1 MKTIIRNFLSVL
13 RRFKM
18 ATALN
23 VAGLAVAFAA
33 FIVILIQ
40 INFERTFD
48 RCHPTSGR
56 IFRVDLTIPGTFGTI
71 LPRAFVEAV
80 IQSSP
85 HIEAGTLLTPS
96 FGQNGVYLSVDRN
109 GQPFGFK
116 EIVTTCHASLPKIFA
131 FPIVEGDID
140 CLKDPEK
147 VMVPRSLAD
156 KLFGEDISA
165 VGKTLRAEEN
175 IWTKSA
181 KLFTIG
187 AVYKDFP
194 ENTQLRNVVYTAID
208 PDYNINNFS
217 SSNWVC
223 YLLLDNPAMADE
235 VADNFNR
242 HFDFK
247 KIYHEGEQIR
257 LVPLTDIYYMNET
270 QDGGTFRSGN
280 KEVTA
285 LLFGIALLIVIVA
298 AINFTNFSTSLT
310 PLRIKS
316 INTQK
321 VLGSSDTLLRRSLLI
336 EAALISFMAWLVSL
350 VIVWGLDWAEALPFI
365 EADLSLVSNLP
376 IVFLCGIV
384 ALVIGWLAGIY
395 PAYYITSFPPAL
407 VLKGSFGLSPS
418 GRKLRTTLIC
428 VQFVVSIVLIIGACF
443 VQIQNSYMR
452 NFSLGFD
459 KDQVAIVEL
468 NETMYNKH
476 HDTYVNRL
484 KENPGIE
491 DVAFAMEKVGSKDG
505 YNTNGGNYKGKDFQY
520 FIIIASSNFLR
531 VMGIPVIEGR
541 DFSKADELSDH
552 VSYIFNRTAMEGLD
566 MQVGD
571 AFDSYSS
578 GHLVGFSDDVK
589 FTSLRGGEDNIAFLV
604 GNFGYSLPI
613 SYIRLKAGSD
623 IHAVVGHIQE
633 TMRELDP
640 FYPFNIEFYDE
651 IFNHL
656 YRKEENLRSLVTV
669 FSLLAII
676 ISLVGVFGLV
686 VFETQYRRK
695 EIGIRKV
702 HGATVGEILL
712 MFNKAYLRIVG
723 ICFVIAA
730 PIAWQGVRMWLAGF
744 AYKTPIH
751 GWVFLIALLIV
762 TVITL
767 LTVSFQNWKAANE
780 NPVNSIKSE

>member
-1 MKTIIRNFLSVL
+1 
-13 RRFKM
+13 
-18 ATALN
+18 
-23 VAGLAVAFAA
+23 
-33 FIVILIQ
+33 
-40 INFERTFD
+40 
-48 RCHPTSGR
+48 
-56 IFRVDLTIPGTFGTI
+56 
-71 LPRAFVEAV
+71 
-80 IQSSP
+80 
-85 HIEAGTLLTPS
+85 
-96 FGQNGVYLSVDRN
+96 
-109 GQPFGFK
+109 
-116 EIVTTCHASLPKIFA
+116 
-131 FPIVEGDID
+131 
-140 CLKDPEK
+140 
-147 VMVPRSLAD
+147 MVPRSLAD

-640 FYPFNIEFYDE
+640 SYPFNIEFYDE

-730 PIAWQGVRMWLAGF
+730 PIAWQGVRMWLEGF

>member
-1 MKTIIRNFLSVL
+1 
-13 RRFKM
+13 
-18 ATALN
+18 
-23 VAGLAVAFAA
+23 
-33 FIVILIQ
+33 
-40 INFERTFD
+40 
-48 RCHPTSGR
+48 
-56 IFRVDLTIPGTFGTI
+56 
-71 LPRAFVEAV
+71 
-80 IQSSP
+80 
-85 HIEAGTLLTPS
+85 
-96 FGQNGVYLSVDRN
+96 
-109 GQPFGFK
+109 
-116 EIVTTCHASLPKIFA
+116 
-131 FPIVEGDID
+131 
-140 CLKDPEK
+140 
-147 VMVPRSLAD
+147 MVPRSLAD

-640 FYPFNIEFYDE
+640 SYPFNIEFYDE

-702 HGATVGEILL
+702 HGASVGEILL

-730 PIAWQGVRMWLAGF
+730 PIAWQGVRMWLEGF

>member
-1 MKTIIRNFLSVL
+1 
-13 RRFKM
+13 
-18 ATALN
+18 
-23 VAGLAVAFAA
+23 
-33 FIVILIQ
+33 
-40 INFERTFD
+40 
-48 RCHPTSGR
+48 
-56 IFRVDLTIPGTFGTI
+56 
-71 LPRAFVEAV
+71 
-80 IQSSP
+80 
-85 HIEAGTLLTPS
+85 
-96 FGQNGVYLSVDRN
+96 
-109 GQPFGFK
+109 
-116 EIVTTCHASLPKIFA
+116 
-131 FPIVEGDID
+131 
-140 CLKDPEK
+140 
-147 VMVPRSLAD
+147 MVPRSLAD

-640 FYPFNIEFYDE
+640 SYPFNIEFYDE

-730 PIAWQGVRMWLAGF
+730 PVAWQGVKMWLEGF
-744 AYKTPIH
+744 AYKTPLH
-751 GWVFLIALLIV
+751 WWVFLIALLIV

>member
-1 MKTIIRNFLSVL
+1 
-13 RRFKM
+13 
-18 ATALN
+18 
-23 VAGLAVAFAA
+23 
-33 FIVILIQ
+33 
-40 INFERTFD
+40 
-48 RCHPTSGR
+48 
-56 IFRVDLTIPGTFGTI
+56 
-71 LPRAFVEAV
+71 
-80 IQSSP
+80 
-85 HIEAGTLLTPS
+85 
-96 FGQNGVYLSVDRN
+96 
-109 GQPFGFK
+109 
-116 EIVTTCHASLPKIFA
+116 
-131 FPIVEGDID
+131 
-140 CLKDPEK
+140 
-147 VMVPRSLAD
+147 MVPRSLAD
-156 KLFGEDISA
+156 RLFGEDISA

-730 PIAWQGVRMWLAGF
+730 PIAWQGVRMWLEGF

>member
-1 MKTIIRNFLSVL
+1 M
-13 RRFKM
+13 
-18 ATALN
+18 
-23 VAGLAVAFAA
+23 
-33 FIVILIQ
+33 
-40 INFERTFD
+40 
-48 RCHPTSGR
+48 
-56 IFRVDLTIPGTFGTI
+56 
-71 LPRAFVEAV
+71 
-80 IQSSP
+80 
-85 HIEAGTLLTPS
+85 
-96 FGQNGVYLSVDRN
+96 
-109 GQPFGFK
+109 
-116 EIVTTCHASLPKIFA
+116 
-131 FPIVEGDID
+131 
-140 CLKDPEK
+140 
-147 VMVPRSLAD
+147 
-156 KLFGEDISA
+156 
-165 VGKTLRAEEN
+165 RAEEN

-242 HFDFK
+242 NFDFK

-336 EAALISFMAWLVSL
+336 EAALISFIAWLVSL
-350 VIVWGLDWAEALPFI
+350 VIFWGLDWAEALPFI
-365 EADLSLVSNLP
+365 EADLSLVSNLL

-578 GHLVGFSDDVK
+578 GHLIGFSDDVK

-640 FYPFNIEFYDE
+640 SYPFNIEFYDE

-656 YRKEENLRSLVTV
+656 YRKEENLCDLVTV

-730 PIAWQGVRMWLAGF
+730 PIAWQGAKMWLEGF
-744 AYKTPIH
+744 AYKTPLH
-751 GWVFLIALLIV
+751 WWVFLIALLIV

>member
-1 MKTIIRNFLSVL
+1 M
-13 RRFKM
+13 
-18 ATALN
+18 
-23 VAGLAVAFAA
+23 
-33 FIVILIQ
+33 
-40 INFERTFD
+40 
-48 RCHPTSGR
+48 
-56 IFRVDLTIPGTFGTI
+56 
-71 LPRAFVEAV
+71 
-80 IQSSP
+80 
-85 HIEAGTLLTPS
+85 
-96 FGQNGVYLSVDRN
+96 
-109 GQPFGFK
+109 
-116 EIVTTCHASLPKIFA
+116 
-131 FPIVEGDID
+131 
-140 CLKDPEK
+140 
-147 VMVPRSLAD
+147 
-156 KLFGEDISA
+156 
-165 VGKTLRAEEN
+165 RAEEN

-242 HFDFK
+242 NFDFK

-336 EAALISFMAWLVSL
+336 EAALISFIAWLVSL
-350 VIVWGLDWAEALPFI
+350 VIFWGLDWAEALPFI
-365 EADLSLVSNLP
+365 EADLSLVSNLL

-578 GHLVGFSDDVK
+578 GHLIGFSDDVK

-640 FYPFNIEFYDE
+640 SYPFNIEFYDE

-656 YRKEENLRSLVTV
+656 YRKEENLRDLVTV

-730 PIAWQGVRMWLAGF
+730 PIAWQGAKMWLEGF
-744 AYKTPIH
+744 AYKTPLH
-751 GWVFLIALLIV
+751 WWVFLIALLIV

>member
-1 MKTIIRNFLSVL
+1 
-13 RRFKM
+13 
-18 ATALN
+18 
-23 VAGLAVAFAA
+23 
-33 FIVILIQ
+33 
-40 INFERTFD
+40 
-48 RCHPTSGR
+48 
-56 IFRVDLTIPGTFGTI
+56 
-71 LPRAFVEAV
+71 
-80 IQSSP
+80 
-85 HIEAGTLLTPS
+85 
-96 FGQNGVYLSVDRN
+96 
-109 GQPFGFK
+109 
-116 EIVTTCHASLPKIFA
+116 
-131 FPIVEGDID
+131 
-140 CLKDPEK
+140 
-147 VMVPRSLAD
+147 MVPRSLAD

-217 SSNWVC
+217 SSIWVC
-223 YLLLDNPAMADE
+223 YLLIDNPAMADE

-640 FYPFNIEFYDE
+640 SYPFNIEFYDE

-730 PIAWQGVRMWLAGF
+730 PIAWQGVRMWLEGF

>member
-1 MKTIIRNFLSVL
+1 
-13 RRFKM
+13 
-18 ATALN
+18 
-23 VAGLAVAFAA
+23 
-33 FIVILIQ
+33 
-40 INFERTFD
+40 
-48 RCHPTSGR
+48 
-56 IFRVDLTIPGTFGTI
+56 
-71 LPRAFVEAV
+71 
-80 IQSSP
+80 
-85 HIEAGTLLTPS
+85 
-96 FGQNGVYLSVDRN
+96 
-109 GQPFGFK
+109 
-116 EIVTTCHASLPKIFA
+116 
-131 FPIVEGDID
+131 
-140 CLKDPEK
+140 
-147 VMVPRSLAD
+147 MVPRSLAD

-468 NETMYNKH
+468 NETMYDKH

-552 VSYIFNRTAMEGLD
+552 TSYIFNRTAMEGLD

-640 FYPFNIEFYDE
+640 SYPFNIEFYDE

-730 PIAWQGVRMWLAGF
+730 PIAWQGVRMWLEGF

>member
-1 MKTIIRNFLSVL
+1 
-13 RRFKM
+13 
-18 ATALN
+18 
-23 VAGLAVAFAA
+23 
-33 FIVILIQ
+33 
-40 INFERTFD
+40 
-48 RCHPTSGR
+48 
-56 IFRVDLTIPGTFGTI
+56 
-71 LPRAFVEAV
+71 
-80 IQSSP
+80 
-85 HIEAGTLLTPS
+85 
-96 FGQNGVYLSVDRN
+96 
-109 GQPFGFK
+109 
-116 EIVTTCHASLPKIFA
+116 
-131 FPIVEGDID
+131 
-140 CLKDPEK
+140 
-147 VMVPRSLAD
+147 MVPRSLAD
-156 KLFGEDISA
+156 KLFGEDISV

-336 EAALISFMAWLVSL
+336 EAALISFIAWLVSL

-468 NETMYNKH
+468 NETMYDKH

-571 AFDSYSS
+571 AFDSYSP
-578 GHLVGFSDDVK
+578 GHLIGFSDDVK

-633 TMRELDP
+633 TMKELDP
-640 FYPFNIEFYDE
+640 SYPFNIEFYDE

-656 YRKEENLRSLVTV
+656 YQKEENLRDLVTV

-730 PIAWQGVRMWLAGF
+730 PVAWQGVKMWLEGF
-744 AYKTPIH
+744 AYKTPLH
-751 GWVFLIALLIV
+751 WWVFLIALLIV

>member
-1 MKTIIRNFLSVL
+1 M
-13 RRFKM
+13 
-18 ATALN
+18 
-23 VAGLAVAFAA
+23 
-33 FIVILIQ
+33 
-40 INFERTFD
+40 
-48 RCHPTSGR
+48 
-56 IFRVDLTIPGTFGTI
+56 
-71 LPRAFVEAV
+71 
-80 IQSSP
+80 
-85 HIEAGTLLTPS
+85 
-96 FGQNGVYLSVDRN
+96 
-109 GQPFGFK
+109 
-116 EIVTTCHASLPKIFA
+116 
-131 FPIVEGDID
+131 
-140 CLKDPEK
+140 
-147 VMVPRSLAD
+147 
-156 KLFGEDISA
+156 
-165 VGKTLRAEEN
+165 RAEEN

-730 PIAWQGVRMWLAGF
+730 PIAWQGVRMWLEGF

>member
-1 MKTIIRNFLSVL
+1 
-13 RRFKM
+13 
-18 ATALN
+18 
-23 VAGLAVAFAA
+23 
-33 FIVILIQ
+33 
-40 INFERTFD
+40 
-48 RCHPTSGR
+48 
-56 IFRVDLTIPGTFGTI
+56 
-71 LPRAFVEAV
+71 
-80 IQSSP
+80 
-85 HIEAGTLLTPS
+85 
-96 FGQNGVYLSVDRN
+96 
-109 GQPFGFK
+109 
-116 EIVTTCHASLPKIFA
+116 
-131 FPIVEGDID
+131 
-140 CLKDPEK
+140 
-147 VMVPRSLAD
+147 
-156 KLFGEDISA
+156 
-165 VGKTLRAEEN
+165 
-175 IWTKSA
+175 
-181 KLFTIG
+181 
-187 AVYKDFP
+187 
-194 ENTQLRNVVYTAID
+194 
-208 PDYNINNFS
+208 
-217 SSNWVC
+217 
-223 YLLLDNPAMADE
+223 MADE

-640 FYPFNIEFYDE
+640 SYPFNIEFYDE

-730 PIAWQGVRMWLAGF
+730 PIAWQGVRMWLEGF

>member
-1 MKTIIRNFLSVL
+1 
-13 RRFKM
+13 
-18 ATALN
+18 
-23 VAGLAVAFAA
+23 
-33 FIVILIQ
+33 
-40 INFERTFD
+40 
-48 RCHPTSGR
+48 
-56 IFRVDLTIPGTFGTI
+56 
-71 LPRAFVEAV
+71 
-80 IQSSP
+80 
-85 HIEAGTLLTPS
+85 
-96 FGQNGVYLSVDRN
+96 
-109 GQPFGFK
+109 
-116 EIVTTCHASLPKIFA
+116 
-131 FPIVEGDID
+131 
-140 CLKDPEK
+140 
-147 VMVPRSLAD
+147 MVPRSLAD

-613 SYIRLKAGSD
+613 SYIHLKAGSD

-730 PIAWQGVRMWLAGF
+730 PIAWQGVRMWLEGF

>member
-1 MKTIIRNFLSVL
+1 
-13 RRFKM
+13 
-18 ATALN
+18 
-23 VAGLAVAFAA
+23 
-33 FIVILIQ
+33 
-40 INFERTFD
+40 
-48 RCHPTSGR
+48 
-56 IFRVDLTIPGTFGTI
+56 
-71 LPRAFVEAV
+71 
-80 IQSSP
+80 
-85 HIEAGTLLTPS
+85 
-96 FGQNGVYLSVDRN
+96 
-109 GQPFGFK
+109 
-116 EIVTTCHASLPKIFA
+116 
-131 FPIVEGDID
+131 VEGDID

-156 KLFGEDISA
+156 KLFGEDIST

-350 VIVWGLDWAEALPFI
+350 VIVWGLDWVEALPFI

-468 NETMYNKH
+468 NETMYDKH

-571 AFDSYSS
+571 AFDSYSP
-578 GHLVGFSDDVK
+578 GHLIGFSDDVK

-640 FYPFNIEFYDE
+640 SYPFNIEFYDE

-656 YRKEENLRSLVTV
+656 YQKEENLRDLVTV

-730 PIAWQGVRMWLAGF
+730 PVAWQGVKMWLEGF
-744 AYKTPIH
+744 AYKTPLH
-751 GWVFLIALLIV
+751 WWVFLIALLIV

>member
-1 MKTIIRNFLSVL
+1 M
-13 RRFKM
+13 
-18 ATALN
+18 
-23 VAGLAVAFAA
+23 
-33 FIVILIQ
+33 
-40 INFERTFD
+40 
-48 RCHPTSGR
+48 
-56 IFRVDLTIPGTFGTI
+56 
-71 LPRAFVEAV
+71 
-80 IQSSP
+80 
-85 HIEAGTLLTPS
+85 
-96 FGQNGVYLSVDRN
+96 
-109 GQPFGFK
+109 
-116 EIVTTCHASLPKIFA
+116 
-131 FPIVEGDID
+131 
-140 CLKDPEK
+140 
-147 VMVPRSLAD
+147 
-156 KLFGEDISA
+156 
-165 VGKTLRAEEN
+165 
-175 IWTKSA
+175 
-181 KLFTIG
+181 
-187 AVYKDFP
+187 
-194 ENTQLRNVVYTAID
+194 
-208 PDYNINNFS
+208 
-217 SSNWVC
+217 
-223 YLLLDNPAMADE
+223 
-235 VADNFNR
+235 
-242 HFDFK
+242 
-247 KIYHEGEQIR
+247 
-257 LVPLTDIYYMNET
+257 
-270 QDGGTFRSGN
+270 
-280 KEVTA
+280 
-285 LLFGIALLIVIVA
+285 
-298 AINFTNFSTSLT
+298 
-310 PLRIKS
+310 RIKS

-336 EAALISFMAWLVSL
+336 EAALISFIAWLVSL

-571 AFDSYSS
+571 AFDSYSP
-578 GHLVGFSDDVK
+578 GHLIGFSDDVK

-640 FYPFNIEFYDE
+640 SYPFNIEFYDE

-656 YRKEENLRSLVTV
+656 YRKEENLRDLVTV

-712 MFNKAYLRIVG
+712 MFNKVYLRIVG

-730 PIAWQGVRMWLAGF
+730 PIAWQGAKMWLEGF
-744 AYKTPIH
+744 AYKTPLH
-751 GWVFLIALLIV
+751 WWVFLIALLIV
-762 TVITL
+762 TVIPL

>member
-1 MKTIIRNFLSVL
+1 
-13 RRFKM
+13 
-18 ATALN
+18 
-23 VAGLAVAFAA
+23 
-33 FIVILIQ
+33 
-40 INFERTFD
+40 
-48 RCHPTSGR
+48 
-56 IFRVDLTIPGTFGTI
+56 
-71 LPRAFVEAV
+71 
-80 IQSSP
+80 
-85 HIEAGTLLTPS
+85 
-96 FGQNGVYLSVDRN
+96 
-109 GQPFGFK
+109 
-116 EIVTTCHASLPKIFA
+116 
-131 FPIVEGDID
+131 
-140 CLKDPEK
+140 
-147 VMVPRSLAD
+147 
-156 KLFGEDISA
+156 
-165 VGKTLRAEEN
+165 
-175 IWTKSA
+175 
-181 KLFTIG
+181 
-187 AVYKDFP
+187 
-194 ENTQLRNVVYTAID
+194 
-208 PDYNINNFS
+208 
-217 SSNWVC
+217 
-223 YLLLDNPAMADE
+223 MADE

-242 HFDFK
+242 NFDFK

-336 EAALISFMAWLVSL
+336 EAALISFIAWLVSL
-350 VIVWGLDWAEALPFI
+350 VIFWGLDWAEALPFI

-578 GHLVGFSDDVK
+578 GHLIGFSDDVK

-640 FYPFNIEFYDE
+640 SYPFNIEFYDE

-656 YRKEENLRSLVTV
+656 YRKEENLRDLVTV

-730 PIAWQGVRMWLAGF
+730 PIAWQGAKMWLEGF
-744 AYKTPIH
+744 AYKTPLH
-751 GWVFLIALLIV
+751 WWVFLIALLIV

>member
-1 MKTIIRNFLSVL
+1 
-13 RRFKM
+13 
-18 ATALN
+18 
-23 VAGLAVAFAA
+23 
-33 FIVILIQ
+33 
-40 INFERTFD
+40 
-48 RCHPTSGR
+48 
-56 IFRVDLTIPGTFGTI
+56 
-71 LPRAFVEAV
+71 
-80 IQSSP
+80 
-85 HIEAGTLLTPS
+85 
-96 FGQNGVYLSVDRN
+96 
-109 GQPFGFK
+109 
-116 EIVTTCHASLPKIFA
+116 
-131 FPIVEGDID
+131 
-140 CLKDPEK
+140 
-147 VMVPRSLAD
+147 MVPRSLAD

-336 EAALISFMAWLVSL
+336 EAALISFIAWLVSL

-578 GHLVGFSDDVK
+578 GHLIGFSDDVK

-640 FYPFNIEFYDE
+640 SYPFNIEFYDE

-656 YRKEENLRSLVTV
+656 YRKEENLRDLVTV

-730 PIAWQGVRMWLAGF
+730 PIAWQGAKMWLEGF
-744 AYKTPIH
+744 AYKTPLH
-751 GWVFLIALLIV
+751 WWVFLIALLIV

>member
-1 MKTIIRNFLSVL
+1 M
-13 RRFKM
+13 
-18 ATALN
+18 
-23 VAGLAVAFAA
+23 
-33 FIVILIQ
+33 
-40 INFERTFD
+40 
-48 RCHPTSGR
+48 
-56 IFRVDLTIPGTFGTI
+56 
-71 LPRAFVEAV
+71 
-80 IQSSP
+80 
-85 HIEAGTLLTPS
+85 
-96 FGQNGVYLSVDRN
+96 
-109 GQPFGFK
+109 
-116 EIVTTCHASLPKIFA
+116 
-131 FPIVEGDID
+131 
-140 CLKDPEK
+140 
-147 VMVPRSLAD
+147 
-156 KLFGEDISA
+156 
-165 VGKTLRAEEN
+165 RAEEN

-336 EAALISFMAWLVSL
+336 EAALISFIAWLVSL

-571 AFDSYSS
+571 AFDSYSP
-578 GHLVGFSDDVK
+578 GHLIGFSDDVK

-640 FYPFNIEFYDE
+640 SYPFNIEFYDE

-656 YRKEENLRSLVTV
+656 YRKEENLRDLVTV

-712 MFNKAYLRIVG
+712 MFNKVYLRIVG

-730 PIAWQGVRMWLAGF
+730 PIAWQGAKMWLEGF
-744 AYKTPIH
+744 AYKTPLH
-751 GWVFLIALLIV
+751 WWVFLIALLIV

>member
-1 MKTIIRNFLSVL
+1 
-13 RRFKM
+13 
-18 ATALN
+18 
-23 VAGLAVAFAA
+23 
-33 FIVILIQ
+33 
-40 INFERTFD
+40 
-48 RCHPTSGR
+48 
-56 IFRVDLTIPGTFGTI
+56 
-71 LPRAFVEAV
+71 
-80 IQSSP
+80 
-85 HIEAGTLLTPS
+85 
-96 FGQNGVYLSVDRN
+96 
-109 GQPFGFK
+109 
-116 EIVTTCHASLPKIFA
+116 
-131 FPIVEGDID
+131 
-140 CLKDPEK
+140 
-147 VMVPRSLAD
+147 
-156 KLFGEDISA
+156 
-165 VGKTLRAEEN
+165 
-175 IWTKSA
+175 
-181 KLFTIG
+181 
-187 AVYKDFP
+187 
-194 ENTQLRNVVYTAID
+194 
-208 PDYNINNFS
+208 
-217 SSNWVC
+217 
-223 YLLLDNPAMADE
+223 MADE

-336 EAALISFMAWLVSL
+336 EAALISFIAWLVSL

-571 AFDSYSS
+571 AFDSYSP
-578 GHLVGFSDDVK
+578 GHLIGFSDDVK

-640 FYPFNIEFYDE
+640 SYPFNIEFYDE

-656 YRKEENLRSLVTV
+656 YRKEENLRDLVTV

-730 PIAWQGVRMWLAGF
+730 PIAWQGVRMWLEGF

>member
-1 MKTIIRNFLSVL
+1 
-13 RRFKM
+13 
-18 ATALN
+18 
-23 VAGLAVAFAA
+23 
-33 FIVILIQ
+33 
-40 INFERTFD
+40 
-48 RCHPTSGR
+48 
-56 IFRVDLTIPGTFGTI
+56 
-71 LPRAFVEAV
+71 
-80 IQSSP
+80 
-85 HIEAGTLLTPS
+85 
-96 FGQNGVYLSVDRN
+96 
-109 GQPFGFK
+109 
-116 EIVTTCHASLPKIFA
+116 
-131 FPIVEGDID
+131 
-140 CLKDPEK
+140 
-147 VMVPRSLAD
+147 MVPRSLAD

-336 EAALISFMAWLVSL
+336 EAALISFIAWLVSL

-640 FYPFNIEFYDE
+640 SYPFNIEFYDE

-656 YRKEENLRSLVTV
+656 YQKEENLRDLVTV

-730 PIAWQGVRMWLAGF
+730 PIAWQGAKMWLEGF

-751 GWVFLIALLIV
+751 GGVFLIALLIV

>member
-1 MKTIIRNFLSVL
+1 M
-13 RRFKM
+13 
-18 ATALN
+18 
-23 VAGLAVAFAA
+23 
-33 FIVILIQ
+33 
-40 INFERTFD
+40 
-48 RCHPTSGR
+48 
-56 IFRVDLTIPGTFGTI
+56 
-71 LPRAFVEAV
+71 
-80 IQSSP
+80 
-85 HIEAGTLLTPS
+85 
-96 FGQNGVYLSVDRN
+96 
-109 GQPFGFK
+109 
-116 EIVTTCHASLPKIFA
+116 
-131 FPIVEGDID
+131 
-140 CLKDPEK
+140 KDPEK

-156 KLFGEDISA
+156 KLFGEDISV

-336 EAALISFMAWLVSL
+336 EAALISFIAWLVSL

-571 AFDSYSS
+571 AFDSYSP
-578 GHLVGFSDDVK
+578 GHLIGFSDDVK

-640 FYPFNIEFYDE
+640 SYPFNIEFYDE

-656 YRKEENLRSLVTV
+656 YRKEENLRDLVTV

-712 MFNKAYLRIVG
+712 MFNKVYLRIVG

-730 PIAWQGVRMWLAGF
+730 PIAWQGAKMWLEGF
-744 AYKTPIH
+744 AYKTPLH
-751 GWVFLIALLIV
+751 WWVFLIALLIV

>member
-1 MKTIIRNFLSVL
+1 
-13 RRFKM
+13 
-18 ATALN
+18 
-23 VAGLAVAFAA
+23 
-33 FIVILIQ
+33 
-40 INFERTFD
+40 
-48 RCHPTSGR
+48 
-56 IFRVDLTIPGTFGTI
+56 
-71 LPRAFVEAV
+71 
-80 IQSSP
+80 
-85 HIEAGTLLTPS
+85 
-96 FGQNGVYLSVDRN
+96 
-109 GQPFGFK
+109 
-116 EIVTTCHASLPKIFA
+116 
-131 FPIVEGDID
+131 
-140 CLKDPEK
+140 
-147 VMVPRSLAD
+147 MVPRSLAD

-242 HFDFK
+242 NFDFK

-336 EAALISFMAWLVSL
+336 EAALISFIAWLVSL

-468 NETMYNKH
+468 NETMYDKH

-578 GHLVGFSDDVK
+578 GHLIGFSDDVK

-640 FYPFNIEFYDE
+640 SYPFNIEFYDE

-656 YRKEENLRSLVTV
+656 YRKEENLRDLVTV

-730 PIAWQGVRMWLAGF
+730 PVAWQGVKMWLEGF
-744 AYKTPIH
+744 AYKTPLH
-751 GWVFLIALLIV
+751 WWVFLIALLIV

>member
-1 MKTIIRNFLSVL
+1 
-13 RRFKM
+13 
-18 ATALN
+18 
-23 VAGLAVAFAA
+23 
-33 FIVILIQ
+33 
-40 INFERTFD
+40 
-48 RCHPTSGR
+48 
-56 IFRVDLTIPGTFGTI
+56 
-71 LPRAFVEAV
+71 
-80 IQSSP
+80 
-85 HIEAGTLLTPS
+85 
-96 FGQNGVYLSVDRN
+96 
-109 GQPFGFK
+109 
-116 EIVTTCHASLPKIFA
+116 
-131 FPIVEGDID
+131 
-140 CLKDPEK
+140 
-147 VMVPRSLAD
+147 MVPRSLAD

-336 EAALISFMAWLVSL
+336 EAALISFIAWLVSL

-468 NETMYNKH
+468 NETMYDKH

-552 VSYIFNRTAMEGLD
+552 VSYIFNRTVMEGLD

-571 AFDSYSS
+571 AFDSYSP
-578 GHLVGFSDDVK
+578 GHLIGFSDDVK

-640 FYPFNIEFYDE
+640 SYPFNIEFYDE

-656 YRKEENLRSLVTV
+656 YRKEENLCDLVTV

-730 PIAWQGVRMWLAGF
+730 PVAWQGVKMWLEGF
-744 AYKTPIH
+744 AYKTPLH
-751 GWVFLIALLIV
+751 WWVFLIALLIV

>member
-1 MKTIIRNFLSVL
+1 
-13 RRFKM
+13 
-18 ATALN
+18 
-23 VAGLAVAFAA
+23 
-33 FIVILIQ
+33 
-40 INFERTFD
+40 
-48 RCHPTSGR
+48 
-56 IFRVDLTIPGTFGTI
+56 
-71 LPRAFVEAV
+71 
-80 IQSSP
+80 
-85 HIEAGTLLTPS
+85 
-96 FGQNGVYLSVDRN
+96 
-109 GQPFGFK
+109 
-116 EIVTTCHASLPKIFA
+116 
-131 FPIVEGDID
+131 
-140 CLKDPEK
+140 
-147 VMVPRSLAD
+147 MVPRSLAD

-336 EAALISFMAWLVSL
+336 EAALISFIAWLVSL

-578 GHLVGFSDDVK
+578 GHLIGFSDDVK

-640 FYPFNIEFYDE
+640 SYPFNIEFYDE

-656 YRKEENLRSLVTV
+656 YQKEENLRDLVTV

-730 PIAWQGVRMWLAGF
+730 PVAWQGVKMWLEGF
-744 AYKTPIH
+744 AYKTPLH
-751 GWVFLIALLIV
+751 WWVFLIALLIV

>member
-1 MKTIIRNFLSVL
+1 
-13 RRFKM
+13 
-18 ATALN
+18 
-23 VAGLAVAFAA
+23 
-33 FIVILIQ
+33 
-40 INFERTFD
+40 
-48 RCHPTSGR
+48 
-56 IFRVDLTIPGTFGTI
+56 
-71 LPRAFVEAV
+71 
-80 IQSSP
+80 
-85 HIEAGTLLTPS
+85 
-96 FGQNGVYLSVDRN
+96 
-109 GQPFGFK
+109 
-116 EIVTTCHASLPKIFA
+116 
-131 FPIVEGDID
+131 
-140 CLKDPEK
+140 
-147 VMVPRSLAD
+147 MVPRSLAD

-165 VGKTLRAEEN
+165 VGKTLRVEEN

-578 GHLVGFSDDVK
+578 GHLIGFSDDVK

-640 FYPFNIEFYDE
+640 SYPFNIEFYDE

-656 YRKEENLRSLVTV
+656 YRKEENLRDLVTV

-730 PIAWQGVRMWLAGF
+730 PVAWQGVKMWLEGF
-744 AYKTPIH
+744 AYKTPLH
-751 GWVFLIALLIV
+751 WWVFLIALLIV

>member
-1 MKTIIRNFLSVL
+1 M
-13 RRFKM
+13 
-18 ATALN
+18 
-23 VAGLAVAFAA
+23 
-33 FIVILIQ
+33 
-40 INFERTFD
+40 
-48 RCHPTSGR
+48 
-56 IFRVDLTIPGTFGTI
+56 
-71 LPRAFVEAV
+71 
-80 IQSSP
+80 
-85 HIEAGTLLTPS
+85 
-96 FGQNGVYLSVDRN
+96 
-109 GQPFGFK
+109 
-116 EIVTTCHASLPKIFA
+116 
-131 FPIVEGDID
+131 
-140 CLKDPEK
+140 
-147 VMVPRSLAD
+147 
-156 KLFGEDISA
+156 
-165 VGKTLRAEEN
+165 RAEEN

-242 HFDFK
+242 NFDFK

-336 EAALISFMAWLVSL
+336 EAALISFIAWLVSL
-350 VIVWGLDWAEALPFI
+350 VIFWGLDWAEALPFI

-640 FYPFNIEFYDE
+640 SYPFNIEFYDE

-656 YRKEENLRSLVTV
+656 YRKEENLRDLVTV

-730 PIAWQGVRMWLAGF
+730 PIAWQGAKMWLEGF
-744 AYKTPIH
+744 AYKTPLH
-751 GWVFLIALLIV
+751 WWVFLIALLIV

>member
-1 MKTIIRNFLSVL
+1 M
-13 RRFKM
+13 
-18 ATALN
+18 
-23 VAGLAVAFAA
+23 
-33 FIVILIQ
+33 
-40 INFERTFD
+40 
-48 RCHPTSGR
+48 
-56 IFRVDLTIPGTFGTI
+56 
-71 LPRAFVEAV
+71 
-80 IQSSP
+80 
-85 HIEAGTLLTPS
+85 
-96 FGQNGVYLSVDRN
+96 
-109 GQPFGFK
+109 
-116 EIVTTCHASLPKIFA
+116 
-131 FPIVEGDID
+131 
-140 CLKDPEK
+140 
-147 VMVPRSLAD
+147 
-156 KLFGEDISA
+156 
-165 VGKTLRAEEN
+165 RAEEN

-242 HFDFK
+242 NFDFK

-336 EAALISFMAWLVSL
+336 EAALISFIAWLVSL
-350 VIVWGLDWAEALPFI
+350 VIFWGLDWAEALPFI

-578 GHLVGFSDDVK
+578 GHLIGFSDDVK

-640 FYPFNIEFYDE
+640 SYPFNIEFYDE

-656 YRKEENLRSLVTV
+656 YRKEENLRDLVTV

-730 PIAWQGVRMWLAGF
+730 PIAWQGAKMWLEGF
-744 AYKTPIH
+744 AYKTPLH
-751 GWVFLIALLIV
+751 WWVFLIALLIV

>member
-1 MKTIIRNFLSVL
+1 M
-13 RRFKM
+13 
-18 ATALN
+18 
-23 VAGLAVAFAA
+23 
-33 FIVILIQ
+33 
-40 INFERTFD
+40 
-48 RCHPTSGR
+48 
-56 IFRVDLTIPGTFGTI
+56 
-71 LPRAFVEAV
+71 
-80 IQSSP
+80 
-85 HIEAGTLLTPS
+85 
-96 FGQNGVYLSVDRN
+96 
-109 GQPFGFK
+109 
-116 EIVTTCHASLPKIFA
+116 
-131 FPIVEGDID
+131 
-140 CLKDPEK
+140 
-147 VMVPRSLAD
+147 
-156 KLFGEDISA
+156 
-165 VGKTLRAEEN
+165 RAEEN

-336 EAALISFMAWLVSL
+336 EAALISFIAWLVSL

-468 NETMYNKH
+468 NETMYDKH

-571 AFDSYSS
+571 AFDSYSP
-578 GHLVGFSDDVK
+578 GHLIGFSDDVK

-730 PIAWQGVRMWLAGF
+730 PIAWQGVRMWLEGF

>member
-1 MKTIIRNFLSVL
+1 
-13 RRFKM
+13 
-18 ATALN
+18 
-23 VAGLAVAFAA
+23 
-33 FIVILIQ
+33 
-40 INFERTFD
+40 
-48 RCHPTSGR
+48 
-56 IFRVDLTIPGTFGTI
+56 
-71 LPRAFVEAV
+71 
-80 IQSSP
+80 
-85 HIEAGTLLTPS
+85 
-96 FGQNGVYLSVDRN
+96 
-109 GQPFGFK
+109 
-116 EIVTTCHASLPKIFA
+116 
-131 FPIVEGDID
+131 
-140 CLKDPEK
+140 
-147 VMVPRSLAD
+147 
-156 KLFGEDISA
+156 
-165 VGKTLRAEEN
+165 
-175 IWTKSA
+175 
-181 KLFTIG
+181 
-187 AVYKDFP
+187 
-194 ENTQLRNVVYTAID
+194 
-208 PDYNINNFS
+208 
-217 SSNWVC
+217 
-223 YLLLDNPAMADE
+223 MADE

-336 EAALISFMAWLVSL
+336 EAALISFIAWLVSL

-468 NETMYNKH
+468 NETMYDKH

-505 YNTNGGNYKGKDFQY
+505 YNTNSGSYKGKDFQY

-552 VSYIFNRTAMEGLD
+552 TSYIFNRTAMEGLD

-571 AFDSYSS
+571 AFDSYSP
-578 GHLVGFSDDVK
+578 GHLIGFSDDVK

-640 FYPFNIEFYDE
+640 SYPFNIEFYDE

-656 YRKEENLRSLVTV
+656 YRKEENLRDLVTV

-730 PIAWQGVRMWLAGF
+730 PIAWQGVRMWLEGF
-744 AYKTPIH
+744 AYKTPLH
-751 GWVFLIALLIV
+751 WWVFLIALLIV

>member
-1 MKTIIRNFLSVL
+1 
-13 RRFKM
+13 
-18 ATALN
+18 
-23 VAGLAVAFAA
+23 
-33 FIVILIQ
+33 
-40 INFERTFD
+40 
-48 RCHPTSGR
+48 
-56 IFRVDLTIPGTFGTI
+56 
-71 LPRAFVEAV
+71 
-80 IQSSP
+80 
-85 HIEAGTLLTPS
+85 
-96 FGQNGVYLSVDRN
+96 
-109 GQPFGFK
+109 
-116 EIVTTCHASLPKIFA
+116 
-131 FPIVEGDID
+131 VEGDID

-640 FYPFNIEFYDE
+640 SYPFNIEFYDE

-730 PIAWQGVRMWLAGF
+730 PIAWQGVRMWLEGF

>member
-1 MKTIIRNFLSVL
+1 
-13 RRFKM
+13 
-18 ATALN
+18 
-23 VAGLAVAFAA
+23 
-33 FIVILIQ
+33 
-40 INFERTFD
+40 
-48 RCHPTSGR
+48 
-56 IFRVDLTIPGTFGTI
+56 
-71 LPRAFVEAV
+71 
-80 IQSSP
+80 
-85 HIEAGTLLTPS
+85 
-96 FGQNGVYLSVDRN
+96 
-109 GQPFGFK
+109 
-116 EIVTTCHASLPKIFA
+116 
-131 FPIVEGDID
+131 
-140 CLKDPEK
+140 
-147 VMVPRSLAD
+147 MVPRSLAD
-156 KLFGEDISA
+156 KLFGEDIST

-350 VIVWGLDWAEALPFI
+350 VIVWGLNWVEALPFI

-468 NETMYNKH
+468 NETMYDKH

-571 AFDSYSS
+571 AFDSYSP
-578 GHLVGFSDDVK
+578 GHLIGFSDDVK

-640 FYPFNIEFYDE
+640 SYPFNIEFYDE

-656 YRKEENLRSLVTV
+656 YQKEENLRDLVTV

-730 PIAWQGVRMWLAGF
+730 PVAWQGVKMWLEGF
-744 AYKTPIH
+744 AYKTPLH
-751 GWVFLIALLIV
+751 WWVFLIALLIV

>member
-1 MKTIIRNFLSVL
+1 M
-13 RRFKM
+13 
-18 ATALN
+18 
-23 VAGLAVAFAA
+23 
-33 FIVILIQ
+33 
-40 INFERTFD
+40 
-48 RCHPTSGR
+48 
-56 IFRVDLTIPGTFGTI
+56 
-71 LPRAFVEAV
+71 
-80 IQSSP
+80 
-85 HIEAGTLLTPS
+85 
-96 FGQNGVYLSVDRN
+96 
-109 GQPFGFK
+109 
-116 EIVTTCHASLPKIFA
+116 
-131 FPIVEGDID
+131 
-140 CLKDPEK
+140 
-147 VMVPRSLAD
+147 
-156 KLFGEDISA
+156 
-165 VGKTLRAEEN
+165 RAEEN

-187 AVYKDFP
+187 AVYQDFP

-242 HFDFK
+242 NFDFK

-336 EAALISFMAWLVSL
+336 EAALISFIAWLVSL
-350 VIVWGLDWAEALPFI
+350 VIFWGLDWAEALPFI
-365 EADLSLVSNLP
+365 EADLSLVSNLL

-578 GHLVGFSDDVK
+578 GHLIGFSDDVK

-640 FYPFNIEFYDE
+640 SYPFNIEFYDE

-656 YRKEENLRSLVTV
+656 YRKEENLRDLVTV

-730 PIAWQGVRMWLAGF
+730 PIAWQGAKMWLEGF
-744 AYKTPIH
+744 AYKTPLH
-751 GWVFLIALLIV
+751 WWVFLIALLIV

>member
-1 MKTIIRNFLSVL
+1 
-13 RRFKM
+13 
-18 ATALN
+18 
-23 VAGLAVAFAA
+23 
-33 FIVILIQ
+33 
-40 INFERTFD
+40 
-48 RCHPTSGR
+48 
-56 IFRVDLTIPGTFGTI
+56 
-71 LPRAFVEAV
+71 
-80 IQSSP
+80 
-85 HIEAGTLLTPS
+85 
-96 FGQNGVYLSVDRN
+96 
-109 GQPFGFK
+109 
-116 EIVTTCHASLPKIFA
+116 
-131 FPIVEGDID
+131 
-140 CLKDPEK
+140 
-147 VMVPRSLAD
+147 MVPRSLAD

-336 EAALISFMAWLVSL
+336 EAALISFIAWLVSL

-578 GHLVGFSDDVK
+578 GHLIGFSDDVK

-640 FYPFNIEFYDE
+640 SYPFNIEFYDE

-656 YRKEENLRSLVTV
+656 YRKEENLRDLVTV

-730 PIAWQGVRMWLAGF
+730 PIAWQGVRMWLEGF
-744 AYKTPIH
+744 AYKTPLH
-751 GWVFLIALLIV
+751 WWVFLIALLIV

>member
-1 MKTIIRNFLSVL
+1 
-13 RRFKM
+13 
-18 ATALN
+18 
-23 VAGLAVAFAA
+23 
-33 FIVILIQ
+33 
-40 INFERTFD
+40 
-48 RCHPTSGR
+48 
-56 IFRVDLTIPGTFGTI
+56 
-71 LPRAFVEAV
+71 
-80 IQSSP
+80 
-85 HIEAGTLLTPS
+85 
-96 FGQNGVYLSVDRN
+96 
-109 GQPFGFK
+109 
-116 EIVTTCHASLPKIFA
+116 
-131 FPIVEGDID
+131 
-140 CLKDPEK
+140 
-147 VMVPRSLAD
+147 
-156 KLFGEDISA
+156 
-165 VGKTLRAEEN
+165 
-175 IWTKSA
+175 
-181 KLFTIG
+181 
-187 AVYKDFP
+187 
-194 ENTQLRNVVYTAID
+194 
-208 PDYNINNFS
+208 
-217 SSNWVC
+217 
-223 YLLLDNPAMADE
+223 MADE

-336 EAALISFMAWLVSL
+336 EAALISFIAWLVSL

-571 AFDSYSS
+571 AFDSYSP
-578 GHLVGFSDDVK
+578 GHLIGFSDDVK

-640 FYPFNIEFYDE
+640 SYPFNIEFYDE

-656 YRKEENLRSLVTV
+656 YRKEENLRDLVTV

-712 MFNKAYLRIVG
+712 MFNKVYLRIVG

-730 PIAWQGVRMWLAGF
+730 PIAWQGAKMWLEGF
-744 AYKTPIH
+744 AYKTPLH
-751 GWVFLIALLIV
+751 WWVFLIALLIV

>member
-1 MKTIIRNFLSVL
+1 M
-13 RRFKM
+13 
-18 ATALN
+18 
-23 VAGLAVAFAA
+23 
-33 FIVILIQ
+33 
-40 INFERTFD
+40 
-48 RCHPTSGR
+48 
-56 IFRVDLTIPGTFGTI
+56 
-71 LPRAFVEAV
+71 
-80 IQSSP
+80 
-85 HIEAGTLLTPS
+85 
-96 FGQNGVYLSVDRN
+96 
-109 GQPFGFK
+109 
-116 EIVTTCHASLPKIFA
+116 
-131 FPIVEGDID
+131 
-140 CLKDPEK
+140 
-147 VMVPRSLAD
+147 
-156 KLFGEDISA
+156 
-165 VGKTLRAEEN
+165 RAEEN

-336 EAALISFMAWLVSL
+336 EAALISFIAWLVSL
-350 VIVWGLDWAEALPFI
+350 VIFWGLDWAEALPFI

-578 GHLVGFSDDVK
+578 GHLIGFSDDVK

-640 FYPFNIEFYDE
+640 SYPFNIEFYDE

-656 YRKEENLRSLVTV
+656 YRKEENLRDLVTV

-730 PIAWQGVRMWLAGF
+730 PIAWQGAKMWLEGF
-744 AYKTPIH
+744 AYKTPLH
-751 GWVFLIALLIV
+751 WWVFLIALLIV

>member
-1 MKTIIRNFLSVL
+1 
-13 RRFKM
+13 
-18 ATALN
+18 
-23 VAGLAVAFAA
+23 
-33 FIVILIQ
+33 
-40 INFERTFD
+40 
-48 RCHPTSGR
+48 
-56 IFRVDLTIPGTFGTI
+56 
-71 LPRAFVEAV
+71 
-80 IQSSP
+80 
-85 HIEAGTLLTPS
+85 
-96 FGQNGVYLSVDRN
+96 
-109 GQPFGFK
+109 
-116 EIVTTCHASLPKIFA
+116 
-131 FPIVEGDID
+131 
-140 CLKDPEK
+140 
-147 VMVPRSLAD
+147 
-156 KLFGEDISA
+156 
-165 VGKTLRAEEN
+165 
-175 IWTKSA
+175 
-181 KLFTIG
+181 
-187 AVYKDFP
+187 
-194 ENTQLRNVVYTAID
+194 
-208 PDYNINNFS
+208 
-217 SSNWVC
+217 
-223 YLLLDNPAMADE
+223 MADE

-242 HFDFK
+242 NFDFK

-336 EAALISFMAWLVSL
+336 EAALISFIAWLVSL

-578 GHLVGFSDDVK
+578 GHLIGFSDDVK

-640 FYPFNIEFYDE
+640 SYPFNIEFYDE

-656 YRKEENLRSLVTV
+656 YRKEENLRDLVTV

-730 PIAWQGVRMWLAGF
+730 PIAWQGAKMWLEGF
-744 AYKTPIH
+744 AYKTPLH
-751 GWVFLIALLIV
+751 WWVFLIALLIV